1 MTKLSKE
8 DSIELVKQMRLKTLN
23 KDAENTLSRG
33 RKILESINAGDY
45 TPNDTVKIPKAEYD
59 ALVKDAERYRWLKTE
74 ITGKEIVVCRWN
86 KTGCTEMMVE
96 KIDQAIDSARKA
108 NHD

>member
-59 ALVKDAERYRWLKTE
+59 ALVEALKWSLGCHDVE
-74 ITGKEIVVCRWN
+74 DWESDINQSANCGKYAWAHTVLR
-86 KTGCTEMMVE
+86 
-96 KIDQAIDSARKA
+96 QAIDSAKGK
-108 NHD
+108 